1 MSTPNPETTK
11 RLRINLLRQLRES
24 APFALPVP
32 ALLTGARLEAFDI
45 AQADVVREMEFL
57 SELTP
62 PLATRVKE
70 PFSAAVRRYKI
81 TPEGREWLETE
92 GF

>member
-45 AQADVVREMEFL
+45 AQADVVREM
-57 SELTP
+57 
-62 PLATRVKE
+62 
-70 PFSAAVRRYKI
+70 
-81 TPEGREWLETE
+81 
-92 GF
+92 